1 MPLFYQ
7 HNINEHTKLG
17 IWRIEEPETFF
28 LQHVPLQREIT
39 HPHKRL
45 QHLAGRYLLK
55 HLFPDFPHQL
65 IEIANT
71 RKPFLPNDVYH
82 FSISHC
88 GDFAA
93 AIVSKNNRSG
103 VDIEIPSPKVARVMH
118 KFLHSSEKRQVEQ
131 WQADTQSGISSE
143 AYLRML
149 TLLWSAKE
157 AVFKWYGNG
166 EVDFS
171 EHIRLA
177 IPASITR
184 AGSMQGKFEK
194 NDPVA
199 LGLHYIQ
206 FETICLVWVIT

>member
-7 HNINEHTKLG
+7 HNINESTKLG
-17 IWRIEEPETFF
+17 IWRIEEPESFF
-28 LQHVPLQREIT
+28 LQHVSLQRDIT

-55 HLFPDFPHQL
+55 FLFPGFPYKL

-71 RKPFLPNDVYH
+71 RKPYLPNEMYH

-88 GDFAA
+88 GNYAA
-93 AIVSKNNRSG
+93 TIVSKTNRPG
-103 VDIEIPSPKVARVMH
+103 IDIEIPTPKVARVMH
-118 KFLHSSEKRQVEQ
+118 KFLHSSEKGDIENWRTVTGTEV
-131 WQADTQSGISSE
+131 SGE
-143 AYLRML
+143 TYLRML

-171 EHIRLA
+171 EHIRLR
-177 IPASITR
+177 IPSTVNNKGIIEGA
-184 AGSMQGKFEK
+184 FVK
-194 NDPVA
+194 NESRS
-199 LGLHYIQ
+199 LKLHYMQ
-206 FETICLVWVIT
+206 FESICLVWVIT